1 MRWAT
6 AALFASLPMTVMLL
20 GGMQTETAATAVTV
34 WLAVVILDN
43 GDGDL
48 RRLMAGALLFG
59 LLCALKPVH
68 AIAALPLLAWAIW
81 RQRHA
86 LSRIGAMTGA
96 LLLVLLTGG
105 SSYLY
110 AWLVA
115 GNPVLPLLHDVFGSP
130 WFAQAAFNDA
140 RWHQGIGAD
149 IAWGLTFHTR

>member
-20 GGMQTETAATAVTV
+20 GGMQTETAAAAVSV

-81 RQRHA
+81 RARQA
-86 LSRIGAMTGA
+86 TSRIGTMTGS
-96 LLLVLLTGG
+96 LLRGLIP
-105 SSYLY
+105 
-110 AWLVA
+110 A
-115 GNPVLPLLHDVFGSP
+115 GPSERP
-130 WFAQAAFNDA
+130 AQ
-140 RWHQGIGAD
+140 IGRTA
-149 IAWGLTFHTR
+149 GRERR